1 MKTTWLSLTT
11 LWLVCLTL
19 TAQPQVSYE
28 TAGKIL
34 GKHFISSHQ
43 ALAAW
48 QDIDPSINNLAEGN
62 LAIPYDEETLVKFQS
77 KTASGEGNFYLVPT
91 IGLSDANLR
100 KFWSNY
106 YGVSSFPEKTE
117 VVYRLVN
124 LKPPEK
130 SNSAGFEKLS
140 TRMISNDGNI
150 MPAMSYLETIATIF
164 LVNGENLSPRF
175 AWLML
180 SEDKNVFGPRGP
192 LRNFNG
198 ELTLAY
204 SAFIAGS
211 CHEVVVSYFPKE
223 NFISGDINNS
233 RLTLLATEADQTE
246 SMILVPLKNVSCFA
260 GDSDYFIGL
269 CWYVKPNKPKWP
281 N

>member
-1 MKTTWLSLTT
+1 MKTKTWLSLTT
-11 LWLVCLTL
+11 LWLVCLAL

-34 GKHFISSHQ
+34 GKHFISSRQ

-48 QDIDPSINNLAEGN
+48 QDIDPSINLAEEN
-62 LAIPYDEETLVKFQS
+62 LVIPYDEETLKNFQL
-77 KTASGEGNFYLVPT
+77 KTANGEGNFYLVPT

-117 VVYRLVN
+117 IVYRLVN

-130 SNSAGFEKLS
+130 SNSVGFEKLS
-140 TRMISNDGNI
+140 TQMISKDGNV
-150 MPAMSYLETIATIF
+150 MSAMAYLETVATIF

-192 LRNFNG
+192 LRNFDG
-198 ELTLAY
+198 ELTIAY

-211 CHEVVVSYFPKE
+211 CHEVVISYFPKE
-223 NFISGDINNS
+223 NFISGDINNH

-246 SMILVPLKNVSCFA
+246 SMIFVPLKNVSCFA
-260 GDSDYFIGL
+260 GDNDYYIGL
-269 CWYVKPNKPKWP
+269 CWYVRPKWP

>member
-1 MKTTWLSLTT
+1 MKTKTWLSLTT

-19 TAQPQVSYE
+19 MAQPQVSYE
-28 TAGKIL
+28 TAKSIL
-34 GKHFISSHQ
+34 GKRFISSHQ

-48 QDIDPSINNLAEGN
+48 RDIDPSVNLAEDN
-62 LAIPYDEETLVKFQS
+62 LAIPYDEATLTKFQS
-77 KTASGEGNFYLVPT
+77 KTANGEGNFYLVPT

-106 YGVSSFPEKTE
+106 YGVSSFPLKTE

-140 TRMISNDGNI
+140 TQMVSNDGSI
-150 MPAMSYLETIATIF
+150 MSVMAYLETVATIF

-223 NFISGDINNS
+223 NFISGDINNR

-246 SMILVPLKNVSCFA
+246 SMILVPLKNISCFA
-260 GDSDYFIGL
+260 GDSNYFIGL
-269 CWYVKPNKPKWP
+269 CWYVKPKWP

>member
-1 MKTTWLSLTT
+1 MKTRLSLTT

-19 TAQPQVSYE
+19 TAQPQVSSQ
-28 TAGKIL
+28 TARNIL

-43 ALAAW
+43 ALVAW
-48 QDIDPSINNLAEGN
+48 QDIDPSINLAEGN
-62 LAIPYDEETLVKFQS
+62 LTIPYDEETLKNFQS

-100 KFWSNY
+100 KFWANY

-140 TRMISNDGNI
+140 NQMISNDGNV
-150 MPAMSYLETIATIF
+150 MPAMAYLETIATIY
-164 LVNGENLSPRF
+164 LVNRENLSPKF
-175 AWLML
+175 GWLML
-180 SEDKNVFGPRGP
+180 SDSEDMFGPRGP
-192 LRNFNG
+192 LINFDG

-211 CHEVVVSYFPKE
+211 CHEVVISYFPKE
-223 NFISGDINNS
+223 NFISGDINNH
-233 RLTLLATEADQTE
+233 RLTLLATEADRTE
-246 SMILVPLKNVSCFA
+246 SMILVPLKNISCFA
-260 GDSDYFIGL
+260 GDSDYFVGL
-269 CWYVKPNKPKWP
+269 CWYVKPKWQ